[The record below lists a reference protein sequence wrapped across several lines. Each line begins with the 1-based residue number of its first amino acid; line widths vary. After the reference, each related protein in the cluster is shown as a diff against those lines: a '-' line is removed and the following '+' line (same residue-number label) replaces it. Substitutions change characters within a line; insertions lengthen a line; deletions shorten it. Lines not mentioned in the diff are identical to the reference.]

1 MTHVTHT
8 IADSPVSRRSLPP
21 AARMYRALA
30 ERDRSFDGA
39 FVAAV
44 RTTGVF
50 CRPGCG
56 ARTPRR
62 ENVEFFAR
70 SDEALRA
77 GYRPCRRCRPLELA
91 GSPPPWVERAL
102 RLLERSER
110 RVDSS
115 ALRAEGIDPS
125 RAARWFKEH
134 YGMTFQAYQR
144 ARRVGDALRPLSAG
158 EQVGSVALSA
168 GFESESGF
176 REAFE
181 KLFGASPTHAARGAD
196 VARVQWVPSPVGPLL
211 LAAHDS
217 ALCLLE
223 FADRRSLAAQ
233 IEQLKRR
240 IGRPIA
246 PGANAVLEQAK
257 RELAEYFAGERQRF
271 EVALDAPGTPFE
283 ERVWTALRAIPY
295 GATASYA
302 DVARGIGSPSAVRAV
317 ARANGRNRIAIAI
330 PCHRVI
336 GSDGSLTGYGGGLW
350 RKQALLE
357 LEREHAESAPL

>member
-1 MTHVTHT
+1 M
-8 IADSPVSRRSLPP
+8 PP

-62 ENVEFFAR
+62 ENVEFFGDAG
-70 SDEALRA
+70 EAIRA
-77 GYRPCRRCRPLELA
+77 GFRPCRRCRPLELA

-102 RLLERSER
+102 RLVERSDR

-115 ALRAEGIDPS
+115 ALRAEGIDPT

-134 YGMTFQAYQR
+134 YGMTFQGYQR
-144 ARRVGDALRPLSAG
+144 ARRVGDALLPLSAG
-158 EQVGSVALSA
+158 EPVGSVALSA

-181 KLFGASPTHAARGAD
+181 KLFGAPPTRAARESGA
-196 VARVQWVPSPVGPLL
+196 VRVQWVPSPVGPLL
-211 LAAHDS
+211 LAAHEA

-233 IEQLKRR
+233 IETLKRR
-240 IGRPIA
+240 VGRPIS
-246 PGANAVLEQAK
+246 PGANPLLEQAK
-257 RELAEYFAGERQRF
+257 RELAEYFAGERKRF
-271 EVALDAPGTPFE
+271 DVPLDAPGTPFE
-283 ERVWTALRAIPY
+283 ERVWAALREIPY
-295 GATASYA
+295 GSTASYA
-302 DVARGIGSPSAVRAV
+302 DVARSIGSPTAVRAV
-317 ARANGRNRIAIAI
+317 ARANGRNRLAIVI

-350 RKQALLE
+350 RKKALLD
-357 LEREHAESAPL
+357 LESAS